1 MFDHWYA
8 MDIGGHT
15 CRFYDFSK
23 ETECRIRS
31 LVAWGDPD
39 PVAVG
44 SDAYA
49 YIGQDQ
55 RKVAVRYPINHDQ
68 VISSFEPII
77 SRGLEQLHASRSFFH
92 PRALVVVPT
101 DIHEQNLE
109 MWRQEILNAGIN
121 RIDFVNV
128 MELLQRSDS
137 TLIIHSGHTYTELG
151 IYAHDQAFVQQTLFF
166 AGKQIDEEIQ
176 RMVAKKTRCLISE
189 EDAGALKEAAS
200 NALWENKNVTL
211 QCSAV
216 NQYNQW
222 TQIQLRTLDIWP
234 CMMNVINQIVLWAKQ
249 CLQQVDVDMKEKIYQ
264 NGILL
269 SGGLANCFGLRQTL
283 EEELNQK
290 VICSEH
296 PEMDLMEALKGWR

>member
-1 MFDHWYA
+1 
-8 MDIGGHT
+8 
-15 CRFYDFSK
+15 
-23 ETECRIRS
+23 
-31 LVAWGDPD
+31 
-39 PVAVG
+39 
-44 SDAYA
+44 
-49 YIGQDQ
+49 
-55 RKVAVRYPINHDQ
+55 
-68 VISSFEPII
+68 
-77 SRGLEQLHASRSFFH
+77 
-92 PRALVVVPT
+92 
-101 DIHEQNLE
+101 
-109 MWRQEILNAGIN
+109 
-121 RIDFVNV
+121 
-128 MELLQRSDS
+128 
-137 TLIIHSGHTYTELG
+137 
-151 IYAHDQAFVQQTLFF
+151 
-166 AGKQIDEEIQ
+166 
-176 RMVAKKTRCLISE
+176 